1 MTAAQKELPLF
12 RTDQKDPNVAFLVSV
27 LHDAAD
33 WLTAAQ
39 IIELVFA
46 RTQVKWHER
55 KVRELAEASGG
66 EIAGGQQ
73 GYKLVRKMTNEEY
86 NHFRN
91 WMRSQ
96 ARKMET
102 RVLLTDHVFY
112 QRQPIKT

>member
-1 MTAAQKELPLF
+1 MSSAQNELPFF
-12 RTDQKDPNVAFLVSV
+12 RTDEKDPNVAFLISV
-27 LHDAAD
+27 LHDATD

-39 IIELVFA
+39 IIEFVFG

-66 EIAGGQQ
+66 EIAGGQD

-91 WMRSQ
+91 WMSSQ
-96 ARKMET
+96 SRKMTE
-102 RVLLTDHVFY
+102 RVLKTDRIFY
-112 QRQPIKT
+112 NRKPI